1 VVGYCRAS
9 GYVASDAAIDSRDI
23 DAPPDAQPAA
33 FALDGQ
39 RWLLPC
45 TGSGDGSGLCPCTL
59 SIPTQTV
66 ELSGDT
72 TIYQVVIRIRGVF
85 ELTPYGSGG
94 SGSGDFYIG
103 GTAGNDYSNIYEIS
117 VSSPLQHY
125 FINSEN
131 SAASTGV
138 VAADYEAK
146 IAIAGDATVTF
157 TANGQDGLEGENSAD
172 LTIPGVVTMPS
183 PYNGE
188 FAQLN
193 VISAN

>member
-1 VVGYCRAS
+1 MGYCRAS
-9 GYVASDAAIDSRDI
+9 GYVASDAAIDSRAI

-45 TGSGDGSGLCPCTL
+45 TGSGNGSGLCPCTT

-66 ELSGDT
+66 ELSGDS

-85 ELTPYGSGG
+85 EVTPYGSGG
-94 SGSGDFYIG
+94 SGSGDFYTG
-103 GTAGNDYSNIYEIS
+103 GTAANDYSNIYELA
-117 VSSPLQHY
+117 VSSPAQHY
-125 FINSEN
+125 FVN
-131 SAASTGV
+131 SANSITSSGV

-146 IAIAGDATVTF
+146 LPIAGNATVTF
-157 TANGQDGLEGENSAD
+157 TANGQDGMQSENSED
-172 LTIPGVVTMPS
+172 LTIPGVVTTPS
-183 PYNGE
+183 PYDGQ

-193 VISAN
+193 VVSAN